1 MKTAVNIDTKC
12 PNLVEWLEW
21 VILMCKKRDRP
32 YVPNIS
38 ELQSYCKTKTH
49 NKCPYYKLD
58 NVTPSVKGLNNK
70 SDVKYEICNQ

>member
-1 MKTAVNIDTKC
+1 MKTAANIDAKC

-21 VILMCKKRDRP
+21 VILMCNKRDRP

-38 ELQSYCKTKTH
+38 ELQAFCKTKTH

-58 NVTPSVKGLNNK
+58 NIMPSVKDLNN
-70 SDVKYEICNQ
+70 